1 MQCVSNDTEIFL
13 WKDYKHILYNLL
25 KNIQYLVHFGK
36 VPMMRDMLFLSHA
49 NPEDNEFTLWLALQL
64 AREGYP
70 VWCDLT
76 KLLGGE
82 DIWKKAEQTI
92 RERAQKFIYILSK
105 TSNQKQ
111 GPLQELQ
118 VAQNVA
124 REQNLNDFI
133 IPLLIDGLPHREIN
147 IQLTRT
153 YDTPFNNGWANGLK
167 ILLEKLEKDGVSKSP
182 KFTPHVV
189 TSWWRQQFSANQ
201 GVSDKSDEYLSNWFP
216 IHSLPQ
222 NIYFHE
228 LRGWGNDKIQDTY
241 RYPAFPHNQYL
252 VSFARADD
260 FVGEFGN
267 FSSIGNS
274 HPISIEDFL
283 NEKLPPRFITDRK
296 QARDFISRLLR
307 MAWEKMVKD
316 RRFPTYDMA
325 NEAKIFYFSKG
336 LVENDRISF
345 TSMNNKPTFR
355 NVVGYKSRKNKDSQV
370 LSKSFWHFSIQ
381 SKPITYPFFA
391 YVIKPHVVFSDDGIN
406 VWKSKEKLHRARR
419 RWCKSWWNPDWRDR
433 ILATMFWLAHGKE
446 EIEIKV
452 GKDVAIKVSTQP
464 LTFTSPVSYSDPE
477 RSEPQIFDKID
488 EDIELE
494 EIESEDED

>member
-1 MQCVSNDTEIFL
+1 
-13 WKDYKHILYNLL
+13 
-25 KNIQYLVHFGK
+25 
-36 VPMMRDMLFLSHA
+36 MRDMLFLSHA
-49 NPEDNEFTLWLALQL
+49 NSEDNEFTRWLALRL

-82 DIWKKAEQTI
+82 DIWRDVEQAI
-92 RERAQKFIYILSK
+92 RERTRKFIYVLSK
-105 TSNQKQ
+105 TSNKKQ

-118 VAQNVA
+118 VAQNVV
-124 REQNLNDFI
+124 RKHNLQDFI
-133 IPLLIDGLPHREIN
+133 IPILVDDLPHSEIN
-147 IQLTRT
+147 INLARINTI
-153 YDTPFNNGWANGLK
+153 PFNKGWANGLK

-182 KFTPHVV
+182 KFTPHAV
-189 TSWWRQQFSANQ
+189 TSWWREKFSAEQ
-201 GVSDKSDEYLSNWFP
+201 GVLNQVEEYLSNWFP

-222 NIYFHE
+222 NIYFHKLSGGGE
-228 LRGWGNDKIQDTY
+228 IDRIWDT
-241 RYPAFPHNQYL
+241 YPAFPYNQYL
-252 VSFARADD
+252 VSFACADD
-260 FVGEFGN
+260 FTGELA
-267 FSSIGNS
+267 SSSPIVSS
-274 HPISIEDFL
+274 HLVSIEDFM
-283 NEKLPPRFITDRK
+283 NERSPLRFVTDRK
-296 QARDFISRLLR
+296 QARDIVPRLLR
-307 MAWEKMVKD
+307 IAWEKMVKD

-370 LSKSFWHFSIQ
+370 MSKSFWHFSIQ

-433 ILATMFWLAHGKE
+433 ILATMFWLANGKE

-452 GKDVAIKVSTQP
+452 GKDVAIKVSNQP